1 MHINLIAEDID
12 EKEYLLNKL
21 KTDNLNIEIK
31 NDDEL
36 NFLLEVLAKYIIE
49 EKEIKIIDKILSR
62 DYFYFTKSEKKMIED
77 KCIQILKSENIK
89 ENSKKEL
96 LKLLLLE
103 YINENQE
110 LNIKGFITFRIKS
123 YIEILEYVVE
133 IAIEKFVLEKEYK
146 ELVGVLKEYIKSES
160 PKIKIIHLV
169 YDGEKLSILNNKFE
183 ELNIQGRIRYLSDF
197 GMINN
202 NNILNI
208 LLDVL
213 PQKIIIHNNSLKEDT
228 FLNTI
233 ENIFS
238 DRVEHCSKCE
248 KNAKEKNY
256 KYCFLNK

>member
-1 MHINLIAEDID
+1 
-12 EKEYLLNKL
+12 
-21 KTDNLNIEIK
+21 
-31 NDDEL
+31 
-36 NFLLEVLAKYIIE
+36 
-49 EKEIKIIDKILSR
+49 
-62 DYFYFTKSEKKMIED
+62 MIED

-169 YDGEKLSILNNKFE
+169 YDGEKLSILNT
-183 ELNIQGRIRYLSDF
+183 LR
-197 GMINN
+197 
-202 NNILNI
+202 
-208 LLDVL
+208 
-213 PQKIIIHNNSLKEDT
+213 
-228 FLNTI
+228 
-233 ENIFS
+233 
-238 DRVEHCSKCE
+238 
-248 KNAKEKNY
+248 NAKKRGLHRNP
-256 KYCFLNK
+256 FLAVVKAN

>member
-62 DYFYFTKSEKKMIED
+62 EYFYFTKSEKKMIED

-123 YIEILEYVVE
+123 YR
-133 IAIEKFVLEKEYK
+133 
-146 ELVGVLKEYIKSES
+146 
-160 PKIKIIHLV
+160 KICFRK
-169 YDGEKLSILNNKFE
+169 
-183 ELNIQGRIRYLSDF
+183 RI
-197 GMINN
+197 
-202 NNILNI
+202 
-208 LLDVL
+208 
-213 PQKIIIHNNSLKEDT
+213 
-228 FLNTI
+228 
-233 ENIFS
+233 
-238 DRVEHCSKCE
+238 
-248 KNAKEKNY
+248 
-256 KYCFLNK
+256 